1 MEAIDSHPT
10 ACTNRLFVAEMLGSK
25 KRLED
30 YPERVDPELVVHE
43 PASLPFGGTYKGLS
57 EFTAF
62 YDQVRNFYDF
72 DTWRLIDVTGDDQIV
87 FATSEVR
94 VAGSGTTMHIA
105 ERFRFRGAR
114 LTEVRVF
121 ICDEPNG
128 RGTGA

>member
-1 MEAIDSHPT
+1 MDAVGGHPT
-10 ACTNRLFVAEMLGSK
+10 TSTNRAFVAEMLGSK

-30 YPERVDPELVVHE
+30 YPERVDRGLIVHE
-43 PASLPFGGTYKGLS
+43 PASLPFGGTYEGLS

-62 YDQVRNFYDF
+62 YGQVRNFYDF
-72 DTWRLIDVTGDDQIV
+72 DTWRLIDVTGDEKIV

-94 VAGSGTTMHIA
+94 VAGSDTTMHIA
-105 ERFRFRGAR
+105 ERFTFRGPR
-114 LTEVRVF
+114 LIEVRVF